1 LALNLELSANDY
13 QRKLDFSLIKK
24 EKMKMITT
32 LAQNWWTFTVR
43 GVFALLFGFLAFVVP
58 GATLTALI
66 YVFGFYAILNGVF
79 ALYAAWNLRRYDRW
93 WVFLLE
99 GLLGVAAGVLAF
111 VYPGVTAVAFLA
123 VIAAWAILV
132 GILQIVA
139 AIRLRQEIQNEWSL
153 GLGGLA
159 SLIFGVLLVVWPRSG
174 LLAISWI
181 IGLYAFVFGIMLLIL
196 GSRLR
201 SLNKSI
207 HQAAVV

>member
-1 LALNLELSANDY
+1 LALNLQLSANDY

-43 GVFALLFGFLAFVVP
+43 GVLALLFGFLAFVVP

-79 ALYAAWNLRRYDRW
+79 ALYAAWNLRSYDRW

-99 GLLGVAAGVLAF
+99 GLLGIAAGVLAF